1 MQICNSIAQSQS
13 CKKYHFESLY
23 HITFVAL
30 NRIQDANL
38 RRSGACFYATKRCVV
53 RVGLVADD
61 DAYFRM
67 AVVSILKQRLG
78 FSDVEEAASLDEALA
93 KLAEMPTVE
102 AALFDLS
109 MPGMNTP
116 TNLRSVRNCIPGA
129 RLAVVSGSQNK
140 NDILLSLQAGAHG
153 YIPKSFTIPELT
165 SALTSIFDGQ
175 IYVPPLLADLEE
187 EQTPVPEEH
196 NENAEGANAISSLT
210 PRQREVLELLIKGKS
225 NKEIARILDISRGT
239 IKIHLNAIFRHF
251 GVTNRAA
258 AAVAGTRYS
267 L

>member
-1 MQICNSIAQSQS
+1 
-13 CKKYHFESLY
+13 
-23 HITFVAL
+23 
-30 NRIQDANL
+30 
-38 RRSGACFYATKRCVV
+38 V

-67 AVVSILKQRLG
+67 AVVSILKQKLG
-78 FSDVEEAASLDEALA
+78 FSDVEEAESLEEALA

-109 MPGMNTP
+109 MPGMKTP

-153 YIPKSFTIPELT
+153 YIPKSFTISELT

-187 EQTPVPEEH
+187 EQVLAPEDPT
-196 NENAEGANAISSLT
+196 AIHEELSPSVNLT

-225 NKEIARILDISRGT
+225 NKEIARILEISRGT

-258 AAVAGTRYS
+258 AAVAGTRYN